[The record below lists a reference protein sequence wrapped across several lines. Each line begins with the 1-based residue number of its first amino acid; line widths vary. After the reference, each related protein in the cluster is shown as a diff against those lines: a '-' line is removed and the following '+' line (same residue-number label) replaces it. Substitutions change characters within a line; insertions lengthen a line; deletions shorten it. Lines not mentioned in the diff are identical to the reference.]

1 MKHLDQKVIFIK
13 HFMTKLTSLKPCE
26 HKTDEPCSYNKLRKE
41 DPKDIAKRLGKF
53 VDERAAN
60 ATETDMNDAEEFWVD
75 IEGLV
80 FDTHPHFKTRIARIA
95 RDMRIEPEIEMIPI
109 VIQRYI
115 KWIEETYL
123 PLFNRMLGDNYK
135 SDNNKVEGRN
145 LYLLDSEGV
154 LRNCIAE
161 IGINLHNK
169 TIRLILEEI
178 KTMIDTGIAPTIKD
192 TKKLDRELKKF
203 VRKNPR
209 QRKLSVSEKR
219 YMETVGEFYSYLDT
233 IGDR

>member
-1 MKHLDQKVIFIK
+1 
-13 HFMTKLTSLKPCE
+13 MTKLTSLKPCE
-26 HKTDEPCSYNKLRKE
+26 HETGEPCSYNKLRKE

-75 IEGLV
+75 VEGLV

-109 VIQRYI
+109 VIQRYL
-115 KWIEETYL
+115 KWIEETDM
-123 PLFNRMLGDNYK
+123 PLFDIPSKGMHLAIFN
-135 SDNNKVEGRN
+135 
-145 LYLLDSEGV
+145 SEGM
-154 LRNCIAE
+154 LNNCMVE
-161 IGINLHNK
+161 MGIHLHKK

-178 KTMIDTGIAPTIKD
+178 KTMIDTGITPTIKD

-219 YMETVGEFYSYLDT
+219 YMESFGEFYAYLDT
-233 IGDR
+233 MVER